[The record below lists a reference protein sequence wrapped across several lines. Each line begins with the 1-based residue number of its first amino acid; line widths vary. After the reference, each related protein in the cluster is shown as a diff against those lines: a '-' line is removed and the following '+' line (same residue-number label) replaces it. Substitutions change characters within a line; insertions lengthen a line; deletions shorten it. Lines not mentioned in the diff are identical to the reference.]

1 MPEWLSYTLSDFMM
15 FSRDTYF
22 RLFELQN
29 RAVWPWQLAVL
40 AVAAALPWLALRGGL
55 SAGRLIAATLAGLWL
70 VCAWSFHLGY
80 YASINLAAPLF
91 AGCFGLQALLLVWV
105 GAVRGRV
112 VANRQ
117 TPVRKAVGL
126 GLLLFALVGYPLLA
140 PLAGQPLT
148 QAQVFAIAPDPTVA
162 ATLGVLLIVVRPP
175 WPLFVLPVL
184 WAAVSGATLW
194 AMDSPQAP
202 LLPGIAIASV
212 TLAATARPARGARPA
227 DESTS

>member
-1 MPEWLSYTLSDFMM
+1 MADWLSYSLADFIL
-15 FSRDTYF
+15 FSPETYD
-22 RLFELQN
+22 RLFGLANQ
-29 RAVWPWQLAVL
+29 ALWPAHLGALAALAIIIALLWRGGAGAGRTIAALLAAAWLFV
-40 AVAAALPWLALRGGL
+40 AVAWHLDRYATINWAAPWFAAGFAIQAGALL
-55 SAGRLIAATLAGLWL
+55 WAGLGGSRLQPRPQVDAVTAAGWL
-70 VCAWSFHLGY
+70 V
-80 YASINLAAPLF
+80 
-91 AGCFGLQALLLVWV
+91 LLL
-105 GAVRGRV
+105 A
-112 VANRQ
+112 
-117 TPVRKAVGL
+117 T
-126 GLLLFALVGYPLLA
+126 VGYPLLA

-148 QAQVFAIAPDPTVA
+148 QAQVSAIAPDPTVA